1 MILFLITNKNKAYN
15 MKNIFLICFT
25 LMVVLFTFS
34 ACHSEKMETGATDVT
49 GQLSLASMKME
60 VDLKVDTVYPQ
71 SRAGVDVS
79 NFLLTIKNSQGEQ
92 VEQYT
97 YSEMP
102 EIISLPVGTYT
113 VVASSAEAATNGFDV
128 PFYTGSTEQFTI
140 KENELTEVS
149 ALTCRLANVMISV
162 EYDEELRKLMG
173 EDVVTTVTIKEKT
186 RDMIKEYSLDIPS
199 SETRKAYLIAPASVS
214 PMDITLKGTI
224 DGEFVT
230 EVNRVDEV
238 QAGQYNIIKYTLSPV
253 DDGNNS
259 EGGNLNIAINIDS
272 SMTSSDETVGVNPG
286 EEPGIDDFPTDGGE
300 EPGDGDGDGEGGIT
314 SDISITGK
322 DLGGSPFDIDQ
333 TQTIT
338 GATTLIVGIEVP
350 AGIQNLKVTI
360 SSDNE
365 DFGSIG
371 ASFGTFDLANPGD
384 KESMIAELGLPYGTA
399 VKDKTEL
406 DFDISTFTSLLI
418 PFDGT
423 HTFNIAVTD
432 NQGKTESKSL
442 VINVPKK

>member
-1 MILFLITNKNKAYN
+1 
-15 MKNIFLICFT
+15 MKNIFLICLT
-25 LMVVLFTFS
+25 LMAVLFTFS

-173 EDVVTTVTIKEKT
+173 EDVVTTVKIG
-186 RDMIKEYSLDIPS
+186 DNSLDIPS
-199 SETRKAYLIAPASVS
+199 SETRKAYLIAPASAGS
-214 PMDITLKGTI
+214 MDITLKGTI
-224 DGEFVT
+224 DGESVT
-230 EVNRVDEV
+230 EVKRVDNV
-238 QAGQYNIIKYTLSPV
+238 QAGQYNIIKYVLNSV
-253 DDGNNS
+253 DDGTNS
-259 EGGNLNIAINIDS
+259 NGGGNLNIAINIDS

-300 EPGDGDGDGEGGIT
+300 EPGDGDGDGGDE
-314 SDISITGK
+314 S
-322 DLGGSPFDIDQ
+322 GSEQNMPTIVGTDFNENPFDISKDVLTVTKGQ
-333 TQTIT
+333 SVSLSV
-338 GATTLIVGIEVP
+338 TLLAPNKMAHVY
-350 AGIQNLKVTI
+350 VTI
-360 SSDNE
+360 DSETLTE
-365 DFGSIG
+365 DVLVGVNL
-371 ASFGTFDLANPGD
+371 AKNFDLAEPGD
-384 KESMIAELGLPYGTA
+384 LEAGLKGLGFPTGTDVIGKEKIP
-399 VKDKTEL
+399 
-406 DFDISTFTSLLI
+406 FDITQFTSLLGI
-418 PFDGT
+418 YGAANHNFIIRVVDQQGLE
-423 HTFNIAVTD
+423 VTETL
-432 NQGKTESKSL
+432 KIKS
-442 VINVPKK
+442 VVK

>member
-1 MILFLITNKNKAYN
+1 
-15 MKNIFLICFT
+15 MKNIFLICLT
-25 LMVVLFTFS
+25 LMAVLFTFS
-34 ACHSEKMETGATDVT
+34 ACHSEKMETGTTDVT

-173 EDVVTTVTIKEKT
+173 EDVVTTVKIG
-186 RDMIKEYSLDIPS
+186 DNSLDIPS

-259 EGGNLNIAINIDS
+259 VGGNLNIAINIDS

-300 EPGDGDGDGEGGIT
+300 EPGDGDGDGGDESGSDQNMPTIVGT
-314 SDISITGK
+314 DFNGNTFDISKDVLTVTKGQSVSLSVTLLAPNKMAHVYVTIDSETLTENVLVGVNLAKNFDLAEPGDLEAGLKGLGFPTGTDVIGK
-322 DLGGSPFDIDQ
+322 EEIPFDI
-333 TQTIT
+333 TQ
-338 GATTLIVGIEVP
+338 
-350 AGIQNLKVTI
+350 
-360 SSDNE
+360 
-365 DFGSIG
+365 
-371 ASFGTFDLANPGD
+371 
-384 KESMIAELGLPYGTA
+384 
-399 VKDKTEL
+399 
-406 DFDISTFTSLLI
+406 FTSLLGI
-418 PFDGT
+418 YGAANHNFIIRVVDQQGLE
-423 HTFNIAVTD
+423 VTETL
-432 NQGKTESKSL
+432 KIKS
-442 VINVPKK
+442 VVK

>member
-1 MILFLITNKNKAYN
+1 
-15 MKNIFLICFT
+15 
-25 LMVVLFTFS
+25 MVVLFTFS

-186 RDMIKEYSLDIPS
+186 QDMIKEYSLDIPS
-199 SETRKAYLIAPASVS
+199 SETRKAYLIAPASAGS
-214 PMDITLKGTI
+214 MDITLKGTI
-224 DGEFVT
+224 DGESVT
-230 EVNRVDEV
+230 EVKRVDNV
-238 QAGQYNIIKYTLSPV
+238 QAGQYNIIKYVLNSV
-253 DDGNNS
+253 DDGTNS
-259 EGGNLNIAINIDS
+259 NVGGNLNIAINIDS

-300 EPGDGDGDGEGGIT
+300 EPGDGDGDSDGDGEGGIT

-322 DLGGSPFDIDQ
+322 DLGESPFFDIDQ

-338 GATTLIVGIEVP
+338 GATTLIVGIEAP
-350 AGIQNLKVTI
+350 AGIQNLKVAI

-365 DFGSIG
+365 EFNGIG
-371 ASFGTFDLANPGD
+371 EGLGEFDLAHSD
-384 KESMIAELGLPYGTA
+384 SMNEDAQAMLPILGLPIDDA
-399 VKDKTEL
+399 VLNQTNL
-406 DFDISTFTSLLI
+406 DFNISKFTSMLAG
-418 PFDGT
+418 FKGT
-423 HTFNIAVTD
+423 HTFKITVTD

>member
-1 MILFLITNKNKAYN
+1 

-113 VVASSAEAATNGFDV
+113 VVAFSAEAATNGFDV

-199 SETRKAYLIAPASVS
+199 SETRKAYLIAPASAGS
-214 PMDITLKGTI
+214 MDITLKGTI
-224 DGEFVT
+224 DGESVT
-230 EVNRVDEV
+230 EVKRVENV
-238 QAGQYNIIKYTLSPV
+238 QAGQYNIIKYVLSPV

-259 EGGNLNIAINIDS
+259 VGGNLNIAINIDS

-314 SDISITGK
+314 SDINITGK
-322 DLGGSPFDIDQ
+322 KLGDSSFDIDQ

-338 GATTLIVGIEVP
+338 GDTTLIVGIEAP

-423 HTFNIAVTD
+423 HTFNIVVTD

>member
-1 MILFLITNKNKAYN
+1 

-113 VVASSAEAATNGFDV
+113 VVASSAETATNGFDV

-162 EYDEELRKLMG
+162 EYDEELRKLIG
-173 EDVVTTVTIKEKT
+173 EDVVTTVKIG
-186 RDMIKEYSLDIPS
+186 DNSLDIPS
-199 SETRKAYLIAPASVS
+199 SETRKAYLIAPASAGS
-214 PMDITLKGTI
+214 MDITLKGTI
-224 DGEFVT
+224 DGESVT
-230 EVNRVDEV
+230 EVKRVENV
-238 QAGQYNIIKYTLSPV
+238 QAGQYNIIKYVLSPV

-259 EGGNLNIAINIDS
+259 MGGNLNIAINIDS

-300 EPGDGDGDGEGGIT
+300 EPGDGDGDGGDESGSDQNMPTIEGT
-314 SDISITGK
+314 SFNK
-322 DLGGSPFDIDQ
+322 VPFDIDNDRL
-333 TQTIT
+333 TIS
-338 GATTLIVGIEVP
+338 GAAEL
-350 AGIQNLKVTI
+350 QVTI
-360 SSDNE
+360 
-365 DFGSIG
+365 G
-371 ASFGTFDLANPGD
+371 APNGIANLFVEIISETLDVSEVGLPKSFDLAYPGENSDALSGLGFPVGD
-384 KESMIAELGLPYGTA
+384 KVIGQ
-399 VKDKTEL
+399 TEVP
-406 DFDISTFTSLLI
+406 FDISNFTILLPTFKGNHDFKIRVVDSKGLEET
-418 PFDGT
+418 
-423 HTFNIAVTD
+423 
-432 NQGKTESKSL
+432 KTLKLKVEE
-442 VINVPKK
+442 

>member
-1 MILFLITNKNKAYN
+1 

-60 VDLKVDTVYPQ
+60 VDLKVDTVAYPQ

-186 RDMIKEYSLDIPS
+186 QDMIIKEYSLDIPS
-199 SETRKAYLIAPASVS
+199 SETRKAYLIAPASAGS
-214 PMDITLKGTI
+214 MDITLKGTI
-224 DGEFVT
+224 DGESVT
-230 EVNRVDEV
+230 EVKRVDNV
-238 QAGQYNIIKYTLSPV
+238 QAGQYNIIKYVLNSV
-253 DDGNNS
+253 DDGTNS
-259 EGGNLNIAINIDS
+259 NGGGNLNIAINIDS

-322 DLGGSPFDIDQ
+322 DLGRSPFDIDQ

-338 GATTLIVGIEVP
+338 GATTLIVGIEAP

>member
-1 MILFLITNKNKAYN
+1 

-34 ACHSEKMETGATDVT
+34 ACHSEKMETGTTDVT

-186 RDMIKEYSLDIPS
+186 QDMMIKEYSLDIPS
-199 SETRKAYLIAPASVS
+199 SETRKAYLIAPASAGS
-214 PMDITLKGTI
+214 MDITLKGTI
-224 DGEFVT
+224 DGESVT
-230 EVNRVDEV
+230 EVKRVDNV
-238 QAGQYNIIKYTLSPV
+238 QAGQYNIIKYVLNSV
-253 DDGNNS
+253 DDGTNS
-259 EGGNLNIAINIDS
+259 NGGGNLNIAINIDS

-300 EPGDGDGDGEGGIT
+300 EPGDGDGDGGDESGSEQNMPTIEGT
-314 SDISITGK
+314 SFNK
-322 DLGGSPFDIDQ
+322 VPFDIDNDRL
-333 TQTIT
+333 TIS
-338 GATTLIVGIEVP
+338 GAAEL
-350 AGIQNLKVTI
+350 QVTI
-360 SSDNE
+360 
-365 DFGSIG
+365 G
-371 ASFGTFDLANPGD
+371 APNGIANLFVEIISETLDVSEVGLPKSFDLAYPGENSDALSGLGFPVGD
-384 KESMIAELGLPYGTA
+384 KVIGQ
-399 VKDKTEL
+399 TEVL
-406 DFDISTFTSLLI
+406 FDISNFTILLPTFKGNHDFKIRVVDSKGLEET
-418 PFDGT
+418 
-423 HTFNIAVTD
+423 
-432 NQGKTESKSL
+432 KTLKLKVEE
-442 VINVPKK
+442 

>member
-1 MILFLITNKNKAYN
+1 
-15 MKNIFLICFT
+15 MKNIFLICLT
-25 LMVVLFTFS
+25 LMAVLFTFS

-140 KENELTEVS
+140 KENELTEVF

-173 EDVVTTVTIKEKT
+173 EDVVTNVKIG
-186 RDMIKEYSLDIPS
+186 DNSLDIPS
-199 SETRKAYLIAPASVS
+199 SETRKAYLIAPASAGS
-214 PMDITLKGTI
+214 MDITLKGTI
-224 DGEFVT
+224 DGESVT
-230 EVNRVDEV
+230 EVKRVDNV
-238 QAGQYNIIKYTLSPV
+238 QAGQYNIIKYVLNSV
-253 DDGNNS
+253 DDGTNS
-259 EGGNLNIAINIDS
+259 NVGGNLNIAINIDS

-300 EPGDGDGDGEGGIT
+300 EPGDGDGDSDGDGEGGIT
-314 SDISITGK
+314 SDINITGK
-322 DLGGSPFDIDQ
+322 KLGDSSFDIDQ

-338 GATTLIVGIEVP
+338 GATTLIVGIEAP
-350 AGIQNLKVTI
+350 AGIQNLKVKIT
-360 SSDNE
+360 SAGND
-365 DFGSIG
+365 DFNGIG
-371 ASFGTFDLANPGD
+371 EGLGEFDLAHSD
-384 KESMIAELGLPYGTA
+384 SMNENAQAMIPVLGLPIDDA
-399 VKDKTEL
+399 VLNQTNL
-406 DFDISTFTSLLI
+406 DFNISKFTSMLSG
-418 PFDGT
+418 FKGT
-423 HTFNIAVTD
+423 HTFKIAVTD

-442 VINVPKK
+442 VINVPE

>member
-1 MILFLITNKNKAYN
+1 

-199 SETRKAYLIAPASVS
+199 SETRKAYLIAPASAGS
-214 PMDITLKGTI
+214 MDITLKGTI
-224 DGEFVT
+224 DGDSVT
-230 EVNRVDEV
+230 EVKRVDNV
-238 QAGQYNIIKYTLSPV
+238 QAGQYNIIKYVLNSV
-253 DDGNNS
+253 DDGTNS
-259 EGGNLNIAINIDS
+259 NVGGNLNIAINIDS

>member
-1 MILFLITNKNKAYN
+1 MA
-15 MKNIFLICFT
+15 
-25 LMVVLFTFS
+25 VLFTFS

-60 VDLKVDTVYPQ
+60 VDLKVDTVAYPQ

-173 EDVVTTVTIKEKT
+173 EDVVTTVKIG
-186 RDMIKEYSLDIPS
+186 DNSLDIPS
-199 SETRKAYLIAPASVS
+199 SETRKAYLIAPASAGS
-214 PMDITLKGTI
+214 MDITLKGTI
-224 DGEFVT
+224 DGESVT
-230 EVNRVDEV
+230 EVKRVENV
-238 QAGQYNIIKYTLSPV
+238 QAGQYNIIKYVLSPV

-259 EGGNLNIAINIDS
+259 VGGNLNIAINIDS

-286 EEPGIDDFPTDGGE
+286 EEPGIDDFPTNGGE
-300 EPGDGDGDGEGGIT
+300 EPGDGDGDGGDESGSEQNMPTIEGT
-314 SDISITGK
+314 SFNK
-322 DLGGSPFDIDQ
+322 VPFDIDNDRL
-333 TQTIT
+333 TIS
-338 GATTLIVGIEVP
+338 GAAEL
-350 AGIQNLKVTI
+350 QVTI
-360 SSDNE
+360 
-365 DFGSIG
+365 G
-371 ASFGTFDLANPGD
+371 APNGIANLFVEIISETLDVSEVGLPKSFDLAYPGENSDALSGLGFPVGD
-384 KESMIAELGLPYGTA
+384 KVIGQ
-399 VKDKTEL
+399 TEVL
-406 DFDISTFTSLLI
+406 FDISNFTILLPTFKGNHDFKIRVVDSKGLEET
-418 PFDGT
+418 
-423 HTFNIAVTD
+423 
-432 NQGKTESKSL
+432 KTLKLKVEE
-442 VINVPKK
+442 

>member
-1 MILFLITNKNKAYN
+1 

-173 EDVVTTVTIKEKT
+173 EDVVTTVKIG
-186 RDMIKEYSLDIPS
+186 DNSLDIPS
-199 SETRKAYLIAPASVS
+199 SETRKAYLIAPASAGS
-214 PMDITLKGTI
+214 MDITLKGTI
-224 DGEFVT
+224 DGESVT
-230 EVNRVDEV
+230 EVKRVENV
-238 QAGQYNIIKYTLSPV
+238 QAGQYNIIKYVLSSV

-259 EGGNLNIAINIDS
+259 VGGNLNIAINIDS

-300 EPGDGDGDGEGGIT
+300 EPGDGDGDGGDESGSDQNMPTIEGT
-314 SDISITGK
+314 RFNK
-322 DLGGSPFDIDQ
+322 VPFDIDNDRL
-333 TQTIT
+333 TIS
-338 GATTLIVGIEVP
+338 GAAEL
-350 AGIQNLKVTI
+350 QVTI
-360 SSDNE
+360 
-365 DFGSIG
+365 G
-371 ASFGTFDLANPGD
+371 APNGIANLFVEIISETLDVSEVGLPKSFDLAYPGENSDALSGLGFPVGD
-384 KESMIAELGLPYGTA
+384 KVIGQ
-399 VKDKTEL
+399 TEVP
-406 DFDISTFTSLLI
+406 FDISNFTILLPTFKGNHDFKIRVVDSKGLEET
-418 PFDGT
+418 
-423 HTFNIAVTD
+423 
-432 NQGKTESKSL
+432 KTLKLKVEE
-442 VINVPKK
+442 

>member
-1 MILFLITNKNKAYN
+1 
-15 MKNIFLICFT
+15 MKNIFLICLT
-25 LMVVLFTFS
+25 LMAVLFTFS

-173 EDVVTTVTIKEKT
+173 EDVVTTVKIG
-186 RDMIKEYSLDIPS
+186 DHSLDIPS
-199 SETRKAYLIAPASVS
+199 SETRKAYLIAPASAGS
-214 PMDITLKGTI
+214 MDITLKGTI
-224 DGEFVT
+224 DGESVT
-230 EVNRVDEV
+230 EVKRVENV
-238 QAGQYNIIKYTLSPV
+238 QAGQYNIIKYVLSPV

-259 EGGNLNIAINIDS
+259 VGGNLNIAINIDS

-300 EPGDGDGDGEGGIT
+300 EPGDGDGDGGDESGSEQNMPTIVGT
-314 SDISITGK
+314 DFNGNTFDISKDVLTVTKGQSVSLSVTLLAPNKMAHVYVTIDSETLTEDVLVGVNLAKNFDLAEPGDLEAGLKGLGFPTGTDVIGK
-322 DLGGSPFDIDQ
+322 EEIPFDI
-333 TQTIT
+333 TQ
-338 GATTLIVGIEVP
+338 
-350 AGIQNLKVTI
+350 
-360 SSDNE
+360 
-365 DFGSIG
+365 
-371 ASFGTFDLANPGD
+371 
-384 KESMIAELGLPYGTA
+384 
-399 VKDKTEL
+399 
-406 DFDISTFTSLLI
+406 FTSLLGI
-418 PFDGT
+418 YGAANHNFIIRVVDQQGLE
-423 HTFNIAVTD
+423 VTETL
-432 NQGKTESKSL
+432 KIKS
-442 VINVPKK
+442 VVK

>member
-1 MILFLITNKNKAYN
+1 

-34 ACHSEKMETGATDVT
+34 ACHSEKMETGTTDVT

-60 VDLKVDTVYPQ
+60 VDLKVDTIPPQ

-162 EYDEELRKLMG
+162 EYDEGLRKLMG
-173 EDVVTTVTIKEKT
+173 EDVVTTVKIG
-186 RDMIKEYSLDIPS
+186 DHSLDIPS
-199 SETRKAYLIAPASVS
+199 SETRKAYLIAPASAGS
-214 PMDITLKGTI
+214 MDITLKGTI
-224 DGEFVT
+224 DGESVT
-230 EVNRVDEV
+230 EVARKDNV
-238 QAGQYNIIKYTLSPV
+238 QAGQYHIIKNVLSLV
-253 DDGNNS
+253 NDGNNKV
-259 EGGNLNIAINIDS
+259 GGNVNIAINIDS

-300 EPGDGDGDGEGGIT
+300 EPGDGDGDSDGDGEGGIT
-314 SDISITGK
+314 SDINITGK
-322 DLGGSPFDIDQ
+322 KLGKSSFDIDQ

-338 GATTLIVGIEVP
+338 GATILIVGIEAP
-350 AGIQNLKVTI
+350 AGIQNLKVAI

-365 DFGSIG
+365 EFNGIG
-371 ASFGTFDLANPGD
+371 EGLGEFDLAHSD
-384 KESMIAELGLPYGTA
+384 SMNEDAQAMLPILELPIDDA
-399 VKDKTEL
+399 VLNQTNL
-406 DFDISTFTSLLI
+406 DFNISKFTSMLAG
-418 PFDGT
+418 FKGT
-423 HTFNIAVTD
+423 HTFKITVTD

>member
-1 MILFLITNKNKAYN
+1 

-34 ACHSEKMETGATDVT
+34 ACHSEKMETGTTDVT

-173 EDVVTTVTIKEKT
+173 EDVVTTVKIG
-186 RDMIKEYSLDIPS
+186 DHSLDIPS
-199 SETRKAYLIAPASVS
+199 SETRKAYLIAPASAGS
-214 PMDITLKGTI
+214 MDITLKGTI
-224 DGEFVT
+224 DGESVT
-230 EVNRVDEV
+230 EVKRVENV
-238 QAGQYNIIKYTLSPV
+238 QAGQYNIIKYVLSPV

-259 EGGNLNIAINIDS
+259 VGGNLNIAINIDS

-300 EPGDGDGDGEGGIT
+300 EPGDGDGDGGDESGSDQNMPTIEGT
-314 SDISITGK
+314 SFNK
-322 DLGGSPFDIDQ
+322 VPFDIDNDRL
-333 TQTIT
+333 TIS
-338 GATTLIVGIEVP
+338 GAAEL
-350 AGIQNLKVTI
+350 QVTI
-360 SSDNE
+360 
-365 DFGSIG
+365 G
-371 ASFGTFDLANPGD
+371 APNGIANLFVEIISKTLDVSEVGLPKSFDLAYPGENSDALSGLGFPVGD
-384 KESMIAELGLPYGTA
+384 KVIGQ
-399 VKDKTEL
+399 TEVL
-406 DFDISTFTSLLI
+406 FDISNFTILL
-418 PFDGT
+418 P
-423 HTFNIAVTD
+423 TFNFKGNHDFKIRVVDSKGLEET
-432 NQGKTESKSL
+432 KTLKLKVEE
-442 VINVPKK
+442 

>member
-1 MILFLITNKNKAYN
+1 
-15 MKNIFLICFT
+15 MKNIFLICLT
-25 LMVVLFTFS
+25 LMAVLFTFS
-34 ACHSEKMETGATDVT
+34 ACHSEKMETGTTDVT

-173 EDVVTTVTIKEKT
+173 EDVVTTVKIG
-186 RDMIKEYSLDIPS
+186 DNSLDIPS
-199 SETRKAYLIAPASVS
+199 SETRKAYLIAPASAGS
-214 PMDITLKGTI
+214 MDITLKGTI
-224 DGEFVT
+224 DGESVT
-230 EVNRVDEV
+230 EVKRVENV
-238 QAGQYNIIKYTLSPV
+238 QAGQYNIIKYVLSPV

-259 EGGNLNIAINIDS
+259 VGGNLNIAINVDS

-300 EPGDGDGDGEGGIT
+300 EPGDGDGDGGDESGSDQNMPTIEGT
-314 SDISITGK
+314 SFNK
-322 DLGGSPFDIDQ
+322 VPFDIDNDRL
-333 TQTIT
+333 TIS
-338 GATTLIVGIEVP
+338 GAAEL
-350 AGIQNLKVTI
+350 QVTI
-360 SSDNE
+360 
-365 DFGSIG
+365 G
-371 ASFGTFDLANPGD
+371 APNGIANLFVEIISKTLDVSEVGLPKSFDLAYPGENSDALSGLGFPVGD
-384 KESMIAELGLPYGTA
+384 KVIGQ
-399 VKDKTEL
+399 TEVL
-406 DFDISTFTSLLI
+406 FDISNFTILLPTFKGNHDFKIRVVDSKGLEET
-418 PFDGT
+418 
-423 HTFNIAVTD
+423 
-432 NQGKTESKSL
+432 KTLKLKVEE
-442 VINVPKK
+442 

>member
-1 MILFLITNKNKAYN
+1 
-15 MKNIFLICFT
+15 MKNIFLICLT

-34 ACHSEKMETGATDVT
+34 ACHSEKMETGTTDVT

-173 EDVVTTVTIKEKT
+173 EDVVTTVKIG
-186 RDMIKEYSLDIPS
+186 DNSLDIPS
-199 SETRKAYLIAPASVS
+199 SETRKAYLIAPASAGS
-214 PMDITLKGTI
+214 MDITLKGTI
-224 DGEFVT
+224 DGESVT
-230 EVNRVDEV
+230 EVKRVDNV
-238 QAGQYNIIKYTLSPV
+238 QAGQYNIIKYVLNSV
-253 DDGNNS
+253 DDGTNS
-259 EGGNLNIAINIDS
+259 NVGGNLNIAINIDS

-300 EPGDGDGDGEGGIT
+300 EPGDGDGDGGDESGSEQNMPTIVGT
-314 SDISITGK
+314 DFNGKTFDISKDVLTVTKGQSVSLSVTLLAPNKMAHVYVTIDSETLTEDVLVGVNLAKNFDLAEPGDLEAGLKGLGFPTGTDVIGK
-322 DLGGSPFDIDQ
+322 EEIPFDI
-333 TQTIT
+333 TQ
-338 GATTLIVGIEVP
+338 
-350 AGIQNLKVTI
+350 
-360 SSDNE
+360 
-365 DFGSIG
+365 
-371 ASFGTFDLANPGD
+371 
-384 KESMIAELGLPYGTA
+384 
-399 VKDKTEL
+399 
-406 DFDISTFTSLLI
+406 FTSLLGI
-418 PFDGT
+418 YGAANHNFIIRVVDQQGLE
-423 HTFNIAVTD
+423 VTETL
-432 NQGKTESKSL
+432 KIKS
-442 VINVPKK
+442 VVK

>member
-1 MILFLITNKNKAYN
+1 
-15 MKNIFLICFT
+15 MKNIFLICLT
-25 LMVVLFTFS
+25 LMAVLFTFS

-113 VVASSAEAATNGFDV
+113 VVASSAETATNGFDV

-173 EDVVTTVTIKEKT
+173 EDVVTTVKIG
-186 RDMIKEYSLDIPS
+186 DNSLDIPS
-199 SETRKAYLIAPASVS
+199 SETRKAYLIAPASAGS
-214 PMDITLKGTI
+214 MDITLKGTI
-224 DGEFVT
+224 DGESVT
-230 EVNRVDEV
+230 EVKRVENV
-238 QAGQYNIIKYTLSPV
+238 QAGQYNIIKYVLSPV

-259 EGGNLNIAINIDS
+259 VGGNLNIAINIDS

-300 EPGDGDGDGEGGIT
+300 EPGDGDGDGGDESGSEQNMPTIVGT
-314 SDISITGK
+314 DFNGK
-322 DLGGSPFDIDQ
+322 PFDISKDVLTVTKGQ
-333 TQTIT
+333 SVSLSV
-338 GATTLIVGIEVP
+338 TLLAPNKMAHVY
-350 AGIQNLKVTI
+350 VTI
-360 SSDNE
+360 DSETLTE
-365 DFGSIG
+365 DVLVGVNL
-371 ASFGTFDLANPGD
+371 AKNFDLAEPGD
-384 KESMIAELGLPYGTA
+384 LEAGLKGLGFPTGTDVIGKEEIP
-399 VKDKTEL
+399 
-406 DFDISTFTSLLI
+406 FDITQFTSLLGI
-418 PFDGT
+418 YGAANHNFIIRVVDQQGLE
-423 HTFNIAVTD
+423 VTETL
-432 NQGKTESKSL
+432 KIKS
-442 VINVPKK
+442 VVK

>member
-1 MILFLITNKNKAYN
+1 

-173 EDVVTTVTIKEKT
+173 EDVVTTVKIG
-186 RDMIKEYSLDIPS
+186 DNSLDIPS
-199 SETRKAYLIAPASVS
+199 SETRKAYLIAPASAGS
-214 PMDITLKGTI
+214 MDITLKGTI
-224 DGEFVT
+224 DGESVT
-230 EVNRVDEV
+230 EVKRVENV
-238 QAGQYNIIKYTLSPV
+238 QAGQYNIIKYVLSPV

-259 EGGNLNIAINIDS
+259 VGGNLNIAINIDS

-300 EPGDGDGDGEGGIT
+300 EPGDGDGDGGDESGSEQNMPTIVGT
-314 SDISITGK
+314 DFNGK
-322 DLGGSPFDIDQ
+322 PFDISKDVLTVTKGQ
-333 TQTIT
+333 SVPLSV
-338 GATTLIVGIEVP
+338 TLLAPNKMAHVY
-350 AGIQNLKVTI
+350 VTI
-360 SSDNE
+360 DSETLTE
-365 DFGSIG
+365 DVLVGVNL
-371 ASFGTFDLANPGD
+371 AKNFDLAEPGD
-384 KESMIAELGLPYGTA
+384 LEAGLKGLGFPTGTDVIGKEEIP
-399 VKDKTEL
+399 
-406 DFDISTFTSLLI
+406 FDITQFTSLLGI
-418 PFDGT
+418 YGAANHNFIIRVVDQQGLE
-423 HTFNIAVTD
+423 VTETL
-432 NQGKTESKSL
+432 KIKS
-442 VINVPKK
+442 VVK

>member
-1 MILFLITNKNKAYN
+1 

-25 LMVVLFTFS
+25 LMVVLLTFS

-113 VVASSAEAATNGFDV
+113 VVASSAETATNGFDV

-173 EDVVTTVTIKEKT
+173 EDVVTTVKIG
-186 RDMIKEYSLDIPS
+186 DNSLDIPS
-199 SETRKAYLIAPASVS
+199 SETRKAYLIAPASAGS
-214 PMDITLKGTI
+214 MDITLKGTI
-224 DGEFVT
+224 DGESVT
-230 EVNRVDEV
+230 EVKRVENV
-238 QAGQYNIIKYTLSPV
+238 QAGQYNIIKYVLSPV

-259 EGGNLNIAINIDS
+259 MGGNLNIAINIDS

-300 EPGDGDGDGEGGIT
+300 EPGDGDGDGGDESGSDQNMPTIEGT
-314 SDISITGK
+314 SFNK
-322 DLGGSPFDIDQ
+322 VPFDIDNDRL
-333 TQTIT
+333 TIS
-338 GATTLIVGIEVP
+338 GAAEL
-350 AGIQNLKVTI
+350 QVTI
-360 SSDNE
+360 
-365 DFGSIG
+365 G
-371 ASFGTFDLANPGD
+371 APNGIANLFVEIISETLDVSEVGLPKSFDLAYPGENSDALSGLGFPVGD
-384 KESMIAELGLPYGTA
+384 KVIGQ
-399 VKDKTEL
+399 TEVP
-406 DFDISTFTSLLI
+406 FDISNFTILLPTFKGNHDFKIRVVDSKGLEET
-418 PFDGT
+418 
-423 HTFNIAVTD
+423 
-432 NQGKTESKSL
+432 KTLKLKVEE
-442 VINVPKK
+442 

>member
-1 MILFLITNKNKAYN
+1 MA
-15 MKNIFLICFT
+15 
-25 LMVVLFTFS
+25 VLFTFS

-173 EDVVTTVTIKEKT
+173 EDVVTTVKIG
-186 RDMIKEYSLDIPS
+186 DNSLDIPS
-199 SETRKAYLIAPASVS
+199 SETRKAYLIAPASAGS
-214 PMDITLKGTI
+214 MDITLKGTI
-224 DGEFVT
+224 DGESVT
-230 EVNRVDEV
+230 EVKRVENV
-238 QAGQYNIIKYTLSPV
+238 QAGQYNIIKYVLSPV

-259 EGGNLNIAINIDS
+259 VGGNLNIAINIDS

-300 EPGDGDGDGEGGIT
+300 EPGDGDGDGGDESG
-314 SDISITGK
+314 SDQNMPTIVGTNFNGN
-322 DLGGSPFDIDQ
+322 PFDISKDVLTVTKGQ
-333 TQTIT
+333 SVPLSV
-338 GATTLIVGIEVP
+338 TLLAPNKMAHVY
-350 AGIQNLKVTI
+350 VTI
-360 SSDNE
+360 DSETLTE
-365 DFGSIG
+365 DVLVGVNL
-371 ASFGTFDLANPGD
+371 AKNFDLAEPGD
-384 KESMIAELGLPYGTA
+384 LEAGLKGLGFPTGTDVIGKEEIP
-399 VKDKTEL
+399 
-406 DFDISTFTSLLI
+406 FDITQFTSLLGI
-418 PFDGT
+418 YGAANHNFIIRVVDQQGLE
-423 HTFNIAVTD
+423 VTETL
-432 NQGKTESKSL
+432 KIKS
-442 VINVPKK
+442 VVK

>member
-1 MILFLITNKNKAYN
+1 MA
-15 MKNIFLICFT
+15 
-25 LMVVLFTFS
+25 VLFTFS

-60 VDLKVDTVYPQ
+60 VDLKVDTVAYPQ

-360 SSDNE
+360 SSDNG

-423 HTFNIAVTD
+423 HTFNIVVTD

>member
-1 MILFLITNKNKAYN
+1 

-34 ACHSEKMETGATDVT
+34 ACHSEKMETGTTDVT

-173 EDVVTTVTIKEKT
+173 EDVVTTVKIG
-186 RDMIKEYSLDIPS
+186 DNSLDIPS
-199 SETRKAYLIAPASVS
+199 SETRKAYLIAPASAGS
-214 PMDITLKGTI
+214 MDITLKGTI
-224 DGEFVT
+224 DGESVT
-230 EVNRVDEV
+230 EVKRVENV
-238 QAGQYNIIKYTLSPV
+238 QAGQYNIIKYVLSPV

-259 EGGNLNIAINIDS
+259 VGGNLNIAINIDS

-286 EEPGIDDFPTDGGE
+286 EEPGIDDFPIDGGE
-300 EPGDGDGDGEGGIT
+300 EPGDGDGDGGDESGSEQNMPTIVGT
-314 SDISITGK
+314 DFNGNTFDISKDVLTVTKGQSVSLSVTLLAPNKMAHVYVTIDSETLTEDVLVGVNLAKNFDLAEPGDLEAGLKGLGFPTGTDVIGK
-322 DLGGSPFDIDQ
+322 EEIPFDI
-333 TQTIT
+333 TQ
-338 GATTLIVGIEVP
+338 
-350 AGIQNLKVTI
+350 
-360 SSDNE
+360 
-365 DFGSIG
+365 
-371 ASFGTFDLANPGD
+371 
-384 KESMIAELGLPYGTA
+384 
-399 VKDKTEL
+399 
-406 DFDISTFTSLLI
+406 FTSLLGI
-418 PFDGT
+418 YGAANHNFIIRVVDQQGLE
-423 HTFNIAVTD
+423 VTETL
-432 NQGKTESKSL
+432 KIKS
-442 VINVPKK
+442 VVK

>member
-1 MILFLITNKNKAYN
+1 

-34 ACHSEKMETGATDVT
+34 ACHSEKMETGTTDVT

-173 EDVVTTVTIKEKT
+173 EDVVTTVKIG
-186 RDMIKEYSLDIPS
+186 DNSLDIPS
-199 SETRKAYLIAPASVS
+199 SETRKAYLIAPASAGS
-214 PMDITLKGTI
+214 MDITLKGTI
-224 DGEFVT
+224 DGESVT
-230 EVNRVDEV
+230 EVKRVDNV
-238 QAGQYNIIKYTLSPV
+238 QAGQYNIIKYVLNSV
-253 DDGNNS
+253 DDGTNS
-259 EGGNLNIAINIDS
+259 NVGGNLNIAINIDS

-300 EPGDGDGDGEGGIT
+300 EPGDGDGDGGDESGSEQNMPTIEGT
-314 SDISITGK
+314 RFNK
-322 DLGGSPFDIDQ
+322 VPFDIDNDRL
-333 TQTIT
+333 TIS
-338 GATTLIVGIEVP
+338 GAAEL
-350 AGIQNLKVTI
+350 QVTI
-360 SSDNE
+360 
-365 DFGSIG
+365 G
-371 ASFGTFDLANPGD
+371 APNGIANLFVEIISETLDVSEVGLPKSFDLAYPGENSD
-384 KESMIAELGLPYGTA
+384 ALSGLGFPVGDE
-399 VKDKTEL
+399 VIGQTEVL
-406 DFDISTFTSLLI
+406 FDISTFTALLPMFKGNHDFKI
-418 PFDGT
+418 RVVDSKGLE
-423 HTFNIAVTD
+423 VT
-432 NQGKTESKSL
+432 KTLKIQ
-442 VINVPKK
+442 VAQ

>member
-1 MILFLITNKNKAYN
+1 
-15 MKNIFLICFT
+15 MKNIFLICLT

-173 EDVVTTVTIKEKT
+173 EDVVTTVKIG
-186 RDMIKEYSLDIPS
+186 DNSLDIPS
-199 SETRKAYLIAPASVS
+199 SETRKAYLIAPASAGS
-214 PMDITLKGTI
+214 MDITLKGTI
-224 DGEFVT
+224 DGESVT
-230 EVNRVDEV
+230 EVKRVENV
-238 QAGQYNIIKYTLSPV
+238 QAGQYNIIKYVLSPV

-259 EGGNLNIAINIDS
+259 VGGNLNIAINIDS

-300 EPGDGDGDGEGGIT
+300 EPGDGDGDGGDESG
-314 SDISITGK
+314 SDQNMPTIVGTNFNGN
-322 DLGGSPFDIDQ
+322 PFDISKDVLTVTKGQ
-333 TQTIT
+333 SVPLSV
-338 GATTLIVGIEVP
+338 TLLAPNKMAHVY
-350 AGIQNLKVTI
+350 VTI
-360 SSDNE
+360 DSETLTE
-365 DFGSIG
+365 DVLVGVNL
-371 ASFGTFDLANPGD
+371 AKNFDLAEPGD
-384 KESMIAELGLPYGTA
+384 LEAGLKGLGFPTGTDVIGKEEIP
-399 VKDKTEL
+399 
-406 DFDISTFTSLLI
+406 FDITQFTSLLGI
-418 PFDGT
+418 YGAANHNFIIRVVDQQGLE
-423 HTFNIAVTD
+423 VTETL
-432 NQGKTESKSL
+432 KIKS
-442 VINVPKK
+442 VVK

>member
-1 MILFLITNKNKAYN
+1 
-15 MKNIFLICFT
+15 MKNIFLICLT
-25 LMVVLFTFS
+25 LMAVLFTFS
-34 ACHSEKMETGATDVT
+34 ACHSEKMETGTTDVT

-173 EDVVTTVTIKEKT
+173 EDVVTTVKIG
-186 RDMIKEYSLDIPS
+186 DNSLDIPS
-199 SETRKAYLIAPASVS
+199 SETRKAYLIAPASAGS
-214 PMDITLKGTI
+214 MDITLKGTI
-224 DGEFVT
+224 DGESVT
-230 EVNRVDEV
+230 EVKRVENV
-238 QAGQYNIIKYTLSPV
+238 QAGQYNIIKYVLSPV

-259 EGGNLNIAINIDS
+259 VGGNLNIAINIDS

-300 EPGDGDGDGEGGIT
+300 EPGDGDGDGGDESG
-314 SDISITGK
+314 SDQNMPTIVGTNFNGN
-322 DLGGSPFDIDQ
+322 PFDISKDVLTVTKGQ
-333 TQTIT
+333 SVPLSV
-338 GATTLIVGIEVP
+338 TLLAPNKMAHVY
-350 AGIQNLKVTI
+350 VTI
-360 SSDNE
+360 DSETLTE
-365 DFGSIG
+365 DVLVGVNL
-371 ASFGTFDLANPGD
+371 AKNFDLAEPGD
-384 KESMIAELGLPYGTA
+384 LEAGLKGLGFPTGTDVIGKEEIP
-399 VKDKTEL
+399 
-406 DFDISTFTSLLI
+406 FDITQFTSLLGI
-418 PFDGT
+418 YGAANHNFIIRVVDQQGLE
-423 HTFNIAVTD
+423 VTETL
-432 NQGKTESKSL
+432 KIKS
-442 VINVPKK
+442 VVK

>member
-1 MILFLITNKNKAYN
+1 

-34 ACHSEKMETGATDVT
+34 ACHSEKMETGTTDVT

-173 EDVVTTVTIKEKT
+173 EDVVTTVKIG
-186 RDMIKEYSLDIPS
+186 DNSLDIPS
-199 SETRKAYLIAPASVS
+199 SETRKAYLIAPASAGS
-214 PMDITLKGTI
+214 MDITLKGTI
-224 DGEFVT
+224 DGESVT
-230 EVNRVDEV
+230 EVKRVENV
-238 QAGQYNIIKYTLSPV
+238 QAGQYNIIKYVLNSV
-253 DDGNNS
+253 DDGTNS
-259 EGGNLNIAINIDS
+259 NGGGNLNIAINIDS

-300 EPGDGDGDGEGGIT
+300 EPGDGDGDGGDESGSDQNMPTIEGT
-314 SDISITGK
+314 SFNK
-322 DLGGSPFDIDQ
+322 VPFDIDNDRL
-333 TQTIT
+333 TIS
-338 GATTLIVGIEVP
+338 GAAEL
-350 AGIQNLKVTI
+350 QVTI
-360 SSDNE
+360 
-365 DFGSIG
+365 G
-371 ASFGTFDLANPGD
+371 APNGIANLFVEIISKTLDVSEVRLPKSFDLAYPGENSDALSGLGFPVGD
-384 KESMIAELGLPYGTA
+384 KVIGQ
-399 VKDKTEL
+399 TEVP
-406 DFDISTFTSLLI
+406 FDISNFTILLPNFTGNHDFKI
-418 PFDGT
+418 RVVDSKGLEET
-423 HTFNIAVTD
+423 
-432 NQGKTESKSL
+432 KTLKLKVEE
-442 VINVPKK
+442 

>member
-1 MILFLITNKNKAYN
+1 
-15 MKNIFLICFT
+15 MKNIFLICLT
-25 LMVVLFTFS
+25 LMAVLFTFS

-60 VDLKVDTVYPQ
+60 VDLKVDTVAYPQ

-173 EDVVTTVTIKEKT
+173 EDVVTTVKIG
-186 RDMIKEYSLDIPS
+186 DNSLDIPS
-199 SETRKAYLIAPASVS
+199 SETRKAYLIAPASAGS
-214 PMDITLKGTI
+214 MDITLKGTI
-224 DGEFVT
+224 DGESVT
-230 EVNRVDEV
+230 EVKRVENV
-238 QAGQYNIIKYTLSPV
+238 QAGQYNIIKYVLSPV

-259 EGGNLNIAINIDS
+259 VGGNLNIAINIDS

-300 EPGDGDGDGEGGIT
+300 EPGDGDGDGGDESGSEQNMPTIVGT
-314 SDISITGK
+314 DFNGNTFDISKDVLTVTKGQSVSLSVTLLAPNKMAHVYVTIDSETLTEDVLVGVNLAKNFDLAEPGDLEAGLKGLGFPTGADVIGK
-322 DLGGSPFDIDQ
+322 EEIPFDI
-333 TQTIT
+333 TQ
-338 GATTLIVGIEVP
+338 
-350 AGIQNLKVTI
+350 
-360 SSDNE
+360 
-365 DFGSIG
+365 
-371 ASFGTFDLANPGD
+371 
-384 KESMIAELGLPYGTA
+384 
-399 VKDKTEL
+399 
-406 DFDISTFTSLLI
+406 FTSLLGI
-418 PFDGT
+418 YGAANHNFIIRVVDQQGLE
-423 HTFNIAVTD
+423 VTETL
-432 NQGKTESKSL
+432 KIKS
-442 VINVPKK
+442 VVK

>member
-1 MILFLITNKNKAYN
+1 
-15 MKNIFLICFT
+15 MKNIFLICLT
-25 LMVVLFTFS
+25 LMAVLFTFS
-34 ACHSEKMETGATDVT
+34 ACHSEKMETGTTDVT

-173 EDVVTTVTIKEKT
+173 EDVVTTVKIG
-186 RDMIKEYSLDIPS
+186 DNSLDIPS
-199 SETRKAYLIAPASVS
+199 SETRKAYLIALASVS

-224 DGEFVT
+224 DGESVT
-230 EVNRVDEV
+230 EVNRVEKV

-259 EGGNLNIAINIDS
+259 VGGNLNIAINVDS

-300 EPGDGDGDGEGGIT
+300 EPGGGDGDSDGDGEGGIT
-314 SDISITGK
+314 SDINITGK
-322 DLGGSPFDIDQ
+322 KLGDSSFDIDQ

-338 GATTLIVGIEVP
+338 GATTLIVGIEAP

-360 SSDNE
+360 SSDNA
-365 DFGSIG
+365 DFESIG

-423 HTFNIAVTD
+423 HTFKITVTD

>member
-1 MILFLITNKNKAYN
+1 
-15 MKNIFLICFT
+15 
-25 LMVVLFTFS
+25 MVVLFTFS

-60 VDLKVDTVYPQ
+60 VDLKVDTIPPQ

-162 EYDEELRKLMG
+162 EYDEGLRKLMG
-173 EDVVTTVTIKEKT
+173 EDVVTTVKIG
-186 RDMIKEYSLDIPS
+186 DHSLDIPS
-199 SETRKAYLIAPASVS
+199 SETRKAYLIAPASAGS
-214 PMDITLKGTI
+214 MDITLKGTI
-224 DGEFVT
+224 DGESVT
-230 EVNRVDEV
+230 EVARKDNV
-238 QAGQYNIIKYTLSPV
+238 QAGQYHIIKNVLSLV
-253 DDGNNS
+253 NDGNNKV
-259 EGGNLNIAINIDS
+259 GGNVNIAINIDS

-300 EPGDGDGDGEGGIT
+300 EPGDGDGDGGDESGSDQNMPTIEGT
-314 SDISITGK
+314 RFNK
-322 DLGGSPFDIDQ
+322 VPFDIDNDRL
-333 TQTIT
+333 TIS
-338 GATTLIVGIEVP
+338 GAAEL
-350 AGIQNLKVTI
+350 QVTI
-360 SSDNE
+360 
-365 DFGSIG
+365 G
-371 ASFGTFDLANPGD
+371 APNGIANLFVEIISETLDVSEVGLPASFDLAHPG
-384 KESMIAELGLPYGTA
+384 EYSEALSGLGFPVGDE
-399 VKDKTEL
+399 VIGQTEVP
-406 DFDISTFTSLLI
+406 FDISNFTILLPTFKGNHDFKIRVVDSKGLEET
-418 PFDGT
+418 
-423 HTFNIAVTD
+423 
-432 NQGKTESKSL
+432 KTLKLKVEE
-442 VINVPKK
+442 

>member
-1 MILFLITNKNKAYN
+1 
-15 MKNIFLICFT
+15 
-25 LMVVLFTFS
+25 MVVLFTFS

-173 EDVVTTVTIKEKT
+173 EDVVTTVKIG
-186 RDMIKEYSLDIPS
+186 DNSLDIPS
-199 SETRKAYLIAPASVS
+199 SETRKAYLIAPASAGS
-214 PMDITLKGTI
+214 MDITLKGTI
-224 DGEFVT
+224 DGESVT
-230 EVNRVDEV
+230 EVKRVDNV
-238 QAGQYNIIKYTLSPV
+238 QAGQYNIIKYVLNSV
-253 DDGNNS
+253 DDGTNS
-259 EGGNLNIAINIDS
+259 NGGGNLNIAINIDS

-300 EPGDGDGDGEGGIT
+300 EPGDGDGDGGDESGSEQNMPTIEGT
-314 SDISITGK
+314 SFNK
-322 DLGGSPFDIDQ
+322 VPFDIDNDRL
-333 TQTIT
+333 TIS
-338 GATTLIVGIEVP
+338 GAAEL
-350 AGIQNLKVTI
+350 QVTI
-360 SSDNE
+360 
-365 DFGSIG
+365 G
-371 ASFGTFDLANPGD
+371 APNGIANLFVEIISETLDVSEVGLPKSFDLAYPGENSDALSGLGFPVGD
-384 KESMIAELGLPYGTA
+384 KVIGQ
-399 VKDKTEL
+399 TEVL
-406 DFDISTFTSLLI
+406 FDISNFTILLPTFKGNHDFKIRVVDSKGLEET
-418 PFDGT
+418 
-423 HTFNIAVTD
+423 
-432 NQGKTESKSL
+432 KTLKLKVEE
-442 VINVPKK
+442 

>member
-1 MILFLITNKNKAYN
+1 

-34 ACHSEKMETGATDVT
+34 ACHSEKMETGTTDVT

-186 RDMIKEYSLDIPS
+186 QDMIKEYSLDIPS
-199 SETRKAYLIAPASVS
+199 SETRKAYLIAPASAGS
-214 PMDITLKGTI
+214 MDITLKGTI
-224 DGEFVT
+224 DGESVT
-230 EVNRVDEV
+230 EVKRVDNV
-238 QAGQYNIIKYTLSPV
+238 QAGQYNIIKYVLNSV
-253 DDGNNS
+253 DDGTNS
-259 EGGNLNIAINIDS
+259 NGGGNLNIAINIDS

-300 EPGDGDGDGEGGIT
+300 EPGDGDGDGGDESGSEQNMPTIEGT
-314 SDISITGK
+314 SFHK
-322 DLGGSPFDIDQ
+322 VPFDIDKVPFDIDNDRL
-333 TQTIT
+333 TIS
-338 GATTLIVGIEVP
+338 GAAEL
-350 AGIQNLKVTI
+350 QVTI
-360 SSDNE
+360 
-365 DFGSIG
+365 G
-371 ASFGTFDLANPGD
+371 APNGIANLFVEIISETLDVSEVGLPKSFDLAYPGENSDALSGLGFPVGD
-384 KESMIAELGLPYGTA
+384 KVIGQ
-399 VKDKTEL
+399 TEVL
-406 DFDISTFTSLLI
+406 FDISNFTILLPTFKGNHDFKIRVVDSKGLEET
-418 PFDGT
+418 
-423 HTFNIAVTD
+423 
-432 NQGKTESKSL
+432 KTLKLKVEE
-442 VINVPKK
+442 

>member
-1 MILFLITNKNKAYN
+1 MA
-15 MKNIFLICFT
+15 
-25 LMVVLFTFS
+25 VLFTFS
-34 ACHSEKMETGATDVT
+34 ACHSEKMETGTTDVT

-173 EDVVTTVTIKEKT
+173 EDVVTTVKIG
-186 RDMIKEYSLDIPS
+186 DNSLDIPS
-199 SETRKAYLIAPASVS
+199 SETRKAYLIAPASAGS
-214 PMDITLKGTI
+214 MDITLKGTI
-224 DGEFVT
+224 DGESVT
-230 EVNRVDEV
+230 EVKRVDNV
-238 QAGQYNIIKYTLSPV
+238 QAGQYNIIKYVLNSV
-253 DDGNNS
+253 DDGTNS
-259 EGGNLNIAINIDS
+259 NVGGNLNIAINIDS

-300 EPGDGDGDGEGGIT
+300 EPGDGDGDGGDESGSEQNMPTIVGT
-314 SDISITGK
+314 DFNGKTFDISKDVLTVTKGQSVSLSVTLLAPNKMAHVYVTIDSETLTEDVLVGVNLAKNFDLAEPGDLEAGLKGLGFPTGTDVIGK
-322 DLGGSPFDIDQ
+322 EEIPFDI
-333 TQTIT
+333 TQ
-338 GATTLIVGIEVP
+338 
-350 AGIQNLKVTI
+350 
-360 SSDNE
+360 
-365 DFGSIG
+365 
-371 ASFGTFDLANPGD
+371 
-384 KESMIAELGLPYGTA
+384 
-399 VKDKTEL
+399 
-406 DFDISTFTSLLI
+406 FTSLLGI
-418 PFDGT
+418 YGAANHNFIIRVVDQQGLE
-423 HTFNIAVTD
+423 VTETL
-432 NQGKTESKSL
+432 KIKS
-442 VINVPKK
+442 VVK

>member
-1 MILFLITNKNKAYN
+1 
-15 MKNIFLICFT
+15 MKNIFLICLT

-173 EDVVTTVTIKEKT
+173 EDVVTTVKIG
-186 RDMIKEYSLDIPS
+186 DNSLDIPS
-199 SETRKAYLIAPASVS
+199 SETRKAYLIAPASAS
-214 PMDITLKGTI
+214 SMEITLKGTI
-224 DGEFVT
+224 DGESVT
-230 EVNRVDEV
+230 EIERVDNV
-238 QAGQYNIIKYTLSPV
+238 QAGQYNIIKYVLSPV
-253 DDGNNS
+253 DDGNNNV
-259 EGGNLNIAINIDS
+259 GGKLNIAINVDS

-300 EPGDGDGDGEGGIT
+300 EPGDGDGDGGDESGSEQNMPTIEGT
-314 SDISITGK
+314 SFNK
-322 DLGGSPFDIDQ
+322 VPFDIDNDRL
-333 TQTIT
+333 TIS
-338 GATTLIVGIEVP
+338 GFAEL
-350 AGIQNLKVTI
+350 QVTI
-360 SSDNE
+360 
-365 DFGSIG
+365 G
-371 ASFGTFDLANPGD
+371 APNGIANLFVEIISETLDVSEVGLPKSFDLAYPGENSD
-384 KESMIAELGLPYGTA
+384 ALSGLGFPVGDE
-399 VKDKTEL
+399 VIGQTEVL
-406 DFDISTFTSLLI
+406 FDISTFTALL
-418 PFDGT
+418 P
-423 HTFNIAVTD
+423 TFKGNHDFKIRVVDSKGLEET
-432 NQGKTESKSL
+432 KTLKLKVEE
-442 VINVPKK
+442 

>member
-1 MILFLITNKNKAYN
+1 
-15 MKNIFLICFT
+15 MKNIFLICLT
-25 LMVVLFTFS
+25 LMAVLFTFS

-173 EDVVTTVTIKEKT
+173 EDVVTNVKIG
-186 RDMIKEYSLDIPS
+186 DNSLDIPS
-199 SETRKAYLIAPASVS
+199 SETRKAYLIAPASAGS
-214 PMDITLKGTI
+214 MDITLKGTI
-224 DGEFVT
+224 DGESVT
-230 EVNRVDEV
+230 EVKRVDNV
-238 QAGQYNIIKYTLSPV
+238 QAGQYNIIKYVLSPV

-259 EGGNLNIAINIDS
+259 VGGNLNIAINIDS

-300 EPGDGDGDGEGGIT
+300 EPGDGDGDSDGDGEGGIT

-322 DLGGSPFDIDQ
+322 ELGGSPFDIDQ

-338 GATTLIVGIEVP
+338 GETTLIVGIEAP
-350 AGIQNLKVTI
+350 AGILNLKVKIT
-360 SSDNE
+360 SAGND
-365 DFGSIG
+365 DFNGIG
-371 ASFGTFDLANPGD
+371 EGLGEFDLAHSD
-384 KESMIAELGLPYGTA
+384 SMNEDAQAMLPILGLPIDDA
-399 VKDKTEL
+399 VLNQTNL
-406 DFDISTFTSLLI
+406 DFNISKFTSMLAG
-418 PFDGT
+418 FKGT
-423 HTFNIAVTD
+423 HTFKITVTD

-442 VINVPKK
+442 VINVPEK

>member
-1 MILFLITNKNKAYN
+1 
-15 MKNIFLICFT
+15 MKNIFLICLT
-25 LMVVLFTFS
+25 LMAVLFTFS

-79 NFLLTIKNSQGEQ
+79 NFLLTIKNTQGEQ

-128 PFYTGSTEQFTI
+128 PFYTGSTDITI
-140 KENELTEVS
+140 KENELTEVTS
-149 ALTCRLANVMISV
+149 LTCRLANVMISV

-173 EDVVTTVTIKEKT
+173 EDVVTTVKIGEN
-186 RDMIKEYSLDIPS
+186 SVDIPS
-199 SETRKAYLIAPASVS
+199 SETRKAYLIAPASAS
-214 PMDITLKGTI
+214 SMEITLKGTI
-224 DGEFVT
+224 DGESVT
-230 EVNRVDEV
+230 EIERVDNV
-238 QAGQYNIIKYTLSPV
+238 QAGQYNIIKYVLSPV
-253 DDGNNS
+253 DDGNNNV
-259 EGGNLNIAINIDS
+259 GGKLNIAINVDS

-286 EEPGIDDFPTDGGE
+286 AEPGIEDFPTEGGE
-300 EPGDGDGDGEGGIT
+300 EPDQGGDSDDDVAEPTSTIT
-314 SDISITGK
+314 IAGK
-322 DLGGSPFDIDQ
+322 DLGGSPFNIDQ

-338 GATTLIVGIEVP
+338 GGTTLIVGIEAS
-350 AGIQNLKVTI
+350 AGIKNLNVTI
-360 SSDNE
+360 SSTNDSFAA
-365 DFGSIG
+365 DVASQLGS
-371 ASFGTFDLANPGD
+371 FDLVNPGD
-384 KESMIAELGLPYGTA
+384 KEEAISGLGLPYGDA
-399 VKDKTEL
+399 IKNKTEL
-406 DFDISTFTSLLI
+406 DFDISTFTALLLGF
-418 PFDGT
+418 PGT

-442 VINVPKK
+442 VINVPE

>member
-1 MILFLITNKNKAYN
+1 
-15 MKNIFLICFT
+15 MKNIFLICLI
-25 LMVVLFTFS
+25 LMAVLFTFS

-60 VDLKVDTVYPQ
+60 VDLKVDTVAYPQ

-360 SSDNE
+360 SSDNG

-423 HTFNIAVTD
+423 HTFNIVVTD

>member
-1 MILFLITNKNKAYN
+1 

-113 VVASSAEAATNGFDV
+113 VVASSAETATNGFDV

-173 EDVVTTVTIKEKT
+173 EDVVTTVKIG
-186 RDMIKEYSLDIPS
+186 DNSLDIPS
-199 SETRKAYLIAPASVS
+199 SETRKAYLIAPASAGS
-214 PMDITLKGTI
+214 MDITLKGTI
-224 DGEFVT
+224 DGESVT
-230 EVNRVDEV
+230 EVKRVENV
-238 QAGQYNIIKYTLSPV
+238 QAGQYHIIKNVLSPV

-259 EGGNLNIAINIDS
+259 MGGNLNIAINIDS

-300 EPGDGDGDGEGGIT
+300 EPGDGDGDGGDESGSDQNMPTIEGT
-314 SDISITGK
+314 SFNK
-322 DLGGSPFDIDQ
+322 VPFDIDNDRL
-333 TQTIT
+333 TIS
-338 GATTLIVGIEVP
+338 GAAEL
-350 AGIQNLKVTI
+350 QVTI
-360 SSDNE
+360 
-365 DFGSIG
+365 G
-371 ASFGTFDLANPGD
+371 APNGIANLFVEIISETLDVSEVGLPKSFDLAYPGENSDALSGLGFPVGD
-384 KESMIAELGLPYGTA
+384 KVIGQ
-399 VKDKTEL
+399 TEVP
-406 DFDISTFTSLLI
+406 FDISNFTILLPTFKGNHDFKIRVVDSKGLEET
-418 PFDGT
+418 
-423 HTFNIAVTD
+423 
-432 NQGKTESKSL
+432 KTLKLKVEE
-442 VINVPKK
+442 